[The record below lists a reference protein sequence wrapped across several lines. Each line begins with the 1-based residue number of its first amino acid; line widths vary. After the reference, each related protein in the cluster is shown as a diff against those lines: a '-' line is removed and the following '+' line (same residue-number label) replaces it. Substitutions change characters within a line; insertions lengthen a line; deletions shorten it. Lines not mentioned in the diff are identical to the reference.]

1 MAITGPQFQI
11 TDTRRPLHKVFFR
24 DSPGNPCRREKSI
37 FIVLTELR
45 RTIVAACDS
54 EQVLIFIAVIPAGK
68 VGILLRAL
76 NSASDIPFGNRSDE
90 RRVGKECV
98 STCRSRWS
106 PYP

>member
-37 FIVLTELR
+37 FIVLTALR

-54 EQVLIFIAVIPAGK
+54 EQVLIFIAVIPEGK
-68 VGILLRAL
+68 VGIQLRVL
-76 NSASDIPFGNRSDE
+76 HSASDFPFGYRTSG
-90 RRVGKECV
+90 RKLSPLQKFIQTGKE
-98 STCRSRWS
+98 
-106 PYP
+106 